1 MVHYSVAGQRLRKE
15 ETLMSLETVFSLCS
29 GVALLGWIGL
39 VVAPRWALTRDII
52 PSVLAPLLLG
62 SIYASLMLAFSNE
75 APSEGGF
82 NTLES
87 VKVLFGVDGLL
98 LAGWIH
104 YLAFDLFVGG
114 WIVRDSQEHEISH
127 LLVVPCLFF
136 TLMTGPFGLLIYL
149 GLRQTKRLTA
159 S

>member
-1 MVHYSVAGQRLRKE
+1 MVHYSVPGQRLRKE

-39 VVAPRWALTRDII
+39 VVAPRWALARDII
-52 PSVLAPLLLG
+52 PSVLVPLLLG
-62 SIYASLMLAFSNE
+62 SIYASLMFAFSNE

-82 NTLES
+82 DTLES

-104 YLAFDLFVGG
+104 GNKPIGSVCYNRQLFVPS
-114 WIVRDSQEHEISH
+114 SQR
-127 LLVVPCLFF
+127 
-136 TLMTGPFGLLIYL
+136 YL
-149 GLRQTKRLTA
+149 GACSNYDHRFFHRRLWRPKRSRHFRFNRHELC
-159 S
+159 

>member
-1 MVHYSVAGQRLRKE
+1 
-15 ETLMSLETVFSLCS
+15 MSLETVFSLCS

-39 VVAPRWALTRDII
+39 VVAPRWALARDII

-62 SIYASLMLAFSNE
+62 SIYASLMFAFSNE

-82 NTLES
+82 DTLES
-87 VKVLFGVDGLL
+87 VKMLFGVDGLL

-127 LLVVPCLFF
+127 RVGCSVSLFH
-136 TLMTGPFGLLIYL
+136 LNDRAVWPSNLPGLATGKASHGLLICPILAAY
-149 GLRQTKRLTA
+149 
-159 S
+159 